1 MEDLV
6 MAQRI
11 NYMQTNPE
19 VVRLMV
25 QLKEYKKTTGF
36 DNTLIELIKIRASQ
50 MNGCAFCLDMHTK
63 DARANGET
71 EQRIY
76 ALNAWRESPFYSAQ
90 ERVALELTEAVT
102 NLSVNGVPDDLYERV
117 RFHFNEKQYI
127 DLVTIILTIN
137 GWNRLAIASGLTPG
151 DYKP

>member
-1 MEDLV
+1 

-19 VVRLMV
+19 VVRLIV
-25 QLKEYKKTTGF
+25 QLEEYKKTTGL

-50 MNGCAFCLDMHTK
+50 INGCAFCLDMHTK

-102 NLSVNGVPDDLYERV
+102 NISVNGVPDDLYERV

>member
-25 QLKEYKKTTGF
+25 QLEEYEKTTGF